1 MKLLL
6 MQFSP
11 FTFHCPPHMPRYIS
25 QQPIVFQP
33 QRMFLLSVGHQD
45 LHPHETMGRIIVLY
59 LYIVIFIL
67 WDIKL
72 EDRHFWTE
80 L

>member
-1 MKLLL
+1 MELLL

-11 FTFHCPPHMPRYIS
+11 FTFHCLPYIPKYLF

-33 QRMFLLSVGHQD
+33 QPMFLLNMRHQA
-45 LHPHETMGRIIVLY
+45 LHPHETVGRIIVLN

-67 WDIKL
+67 WYIKL